1 MSADIYTI
9 NHVYISNEVMKLAI
23 STLVLAFLAVL
34 AVAAE
39 QPQQQVLVSYP
50 KDTPNSVL
58 ENAKKAII
66 EAVSRA

>member
-1 MSADIYTI
+1 
-9 NHVYISNEVMKLAI
+9 MKLAI